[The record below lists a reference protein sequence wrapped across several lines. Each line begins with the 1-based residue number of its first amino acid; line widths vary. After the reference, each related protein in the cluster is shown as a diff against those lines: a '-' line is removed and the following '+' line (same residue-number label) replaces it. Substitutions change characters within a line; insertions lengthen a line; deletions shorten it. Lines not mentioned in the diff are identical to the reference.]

1 MTIEKGKEW
10 GTPIAVPSHRVF
22 VTSDRELAN
31 ATSKDIVS
39 VVGGDVWR
47 ALGMPVATSESTTG
61 MLLPLD
67 ALEVSVTAEGVT
79 TTVLAASC
87 VEIGRWRYVPLLQKR
102 SRYVCISNAGLVG
115 KRSIAPKA
123 HPNDGKFEVMT
134 LAGEMDVRQRR
145 LSYKRSILGTHVPHP
160 FIEIK
165 QAVSIDIARQS
176 SREILHID
184 HIHISQWD
192 SISVA
197 ISPDH
202 WHLFV

>member
-10 GTPIAVPSHRVF
+10 GTPSAIPSRRVF
-22 VTSDRELAN
+22 AKSDRELAN
-31 ATSKDIVS
+31 ATSDDIVS

-47 ALGMPVATSESTTG
+47 ALGMPVATSESASG
-61 MLLPLD
+61 MMLPLD
-67 ALEVSVTAEGVT
+67 ALVVSVTAEGVT

-102 SRYVCISNAGLVG
+102 SRYVCISNAGLIG
-115 KRSIAPKA
+115 ERSVAPRA

-145 LSYKRSILGTHVPHP
+145 LSYKRSRMGTHVPHP

-165 QAVSIDIARQS
+165 QTISIEIARQGAH
-176 SREILHID
+176 EILHID
-184 HIHISQWD
+184 HIHISKWD